1 MAKIQCA
8 ICGMDIKKEKYG
20 TEHEGKHYSFCSQDC
35 QDEFES
41 DPEEYLEKE
50 EKEEEEEEEDWN

>member
-1 MAKIQCA
+1 
-8 ICGMDIKKEKYG
+8 MDIKKEKYG